1 MLTFNESYPLAAPQ
15 ATFVPVILH
24 PNVYPSG
31 NICLSILNEGWRPA
45 MTVKTLLLGIQE
57 LLATPNLNSP
67 AQSEA
72 YDLLRKQPKEYERR
86 VRAYAATVASP
97 ILGKALPVK
106 NLVSKSAG
114 VL

>member
-1 MLTFNESYPLAAPQ
+1 M
-15 ATFVPVILH
+15 
-24 PNVYPSG
+24 
-31 NICLSILNEGWRPA
+31 
-45 MTVKTLLLGIQE
+45 QE

-114 VL
+114 VLWVFEWVVFSLQLIILKTNSFKSYLNFFY